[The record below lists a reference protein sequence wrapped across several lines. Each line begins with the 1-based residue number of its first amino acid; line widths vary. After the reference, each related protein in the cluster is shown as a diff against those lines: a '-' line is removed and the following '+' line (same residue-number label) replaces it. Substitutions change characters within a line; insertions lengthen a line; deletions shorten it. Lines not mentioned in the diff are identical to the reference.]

1 MWDVRWQIKAKFKRL
16 VEVFTLNVN
25 ELLKSYNYEWQNF
38 EILKMYNKSYRNY
51 IWINKN
57 KGTGWKTYI
66 KFLNLYYITWN
77 NIFSTLNHNTFPKI

>member
-1 MWDVRWQIKAKFKRL
+1 MWDVRWQIKAKFKML

-77 NIFSTLNHNTFPKI
+77 NIFSTLNHNTFP

>member
-1 MWDVRWQIKAKFKRL
+1 MWDVRWQIKAKFKML

-51 IWINKN
+51 IWIKKN

-77 NIFSTLNHNTFPKI
+77 NIFSTLNHNTFP

>member
-1 MWDVRWQIKAKFKRL
+1 MWDVRWQIKAKFKML

-57 KGTGWKTYI
+57 KSTGWKTYI

-77 NIFSTLNHNTFPKI
+77 NIFSTLNHNTFP